1 MPQLETVFNPCPKC
15 SAAFTNQ
22 RTHFCK
28 EIIRYQRD
36 YFAQQHEI
44 KSLQA
49 ELKNALQRLQQETH
63 RAASVEREACAK
75 VCEQQMKIFASTQY
89 KAGQPLSSLGE
100 RHVAASCAHA
110 IRAREQSCS
119 AA

>member
-49 ELKNALQRLQQETH
+49 QL
-63 RAASVEREACAK
+63 
-75 VCEQQMKIFASTQY
+75 
-89 KAGQPLSSLGE
+89 
-100 RHVAASCAHA
+100 AHA
-110 IRAREQSCS
+110 LEKLHQVQGLRSCS
-119 AA
+119 PA

>member
-15 SAAFTNQ
+15 SDAFAKQ

-28 EIIRYQRD
+28 EIVRHQRD

-49 ELKNALQRLQQETH
+49 QLAHALEKLHQAQ
-63 RAASVEREACAK
+63 A
-75 VCEQQMKIFASTQY
+75 
-89 KAGQPLSSLGE
+89 LSS
-100 RHVAASCAHA
+100 
-110 IRAREQSCS
+110 CS
-119 AA
+119 PA

>member
-1 MPQLETVFNPCPKC
+1 MPQLETVPNPCPKC
-15 SAAFTNQ
+15 SDAFAKQ

-28 EIIRYQRD
+28 ELVRHQRD

-49 ELKNALQRLQQETH
+49 ELRNALEKLHQAQTQR
-63 RAASVEREACAK
+63 
-75 VCEQQMKIFASTQY
+75 
-89 KAGQPLSSLGE
+89 
-100 RHVAASCAHA
+100 
-110 IRAREQSCS
+110 SCS